1 MKKLPIGIEVF
12 SEIVQDGYYYV
23 DKTMLVKDL
32 IDLGS
37 KVTLFTRPG
46 RFGKS
51 LNMDMLKSFFETGSD
66 KSIFT
71 GLNNFKT
78 ISVSD
83 IGFAG
88 YLTDQC
94 NPDGEIHILV
104 IPNKEIHGIY
114 EKQILSWFRVKV
126 ANNARWTVFCQVI
139 ENGEALQAEILL
151 NEFMAGSISI
161 HDTCSR
167 QEMKENFYHGMLLGL
182 LNSNETW
189 AVKSNYESGT
199 GYADIIIETG
209 QKGYF
214 LQSGHM

>member
-1 MKKLPIGIEVF
+1 MGIKKKLPIGIEF
-12 SEIVQDGYYYV
+12 FDNFKRDDFYYV
-23 DKTMLVKDL
+23 DKTGFIRDLVNTRGGVNL
-32 IDLGS
+32 I
-37 KVTLFTRPG
+37 TRPR

-104 IPNKEIHGIY
+104 IQNKEIHGIY

-126 ANNARWTVFCQVI
+126 ANNARWTVFCQAI
-139 ENGEALQAEILL
+139 ENGEA
-151 NEFMAGSISI
+151 F
-161 HDTCSR
+161 R
-167 QEMKENFYHGMLLGL
+167 QKY
-182 LNSNETW
+182 
-189 AVKSNYESGT
+189 Y
-199 GYADIIIETG
+199 
-209 QKGYF
+209 
-214 LQSGHM
+214 